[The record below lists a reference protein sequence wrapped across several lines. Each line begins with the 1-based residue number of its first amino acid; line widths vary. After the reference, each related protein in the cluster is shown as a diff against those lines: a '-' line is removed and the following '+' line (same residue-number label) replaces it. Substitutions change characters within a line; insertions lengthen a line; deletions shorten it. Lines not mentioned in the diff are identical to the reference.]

1 MKLTMAAKTPAQWK
15 TLFENVPFH
24 RENYYTG
31 PLGPDYTPRR
41 HLSSAVGPHRRS
53 SHRDLVP

>member
-15 TLFENVPFH
+15 TLFENEPFH

-31 PLGPDYTPRR
+31 SVLRAEYTI
-41 HLSSAVGPHRRS
+41 S
-53 SHRDLVP
+53 